1 MKKIFIFAG
10 ILLLSILANASLF
23 ADAIHDAAKAGNI
36 EILKTLIGKDPALV
50 SSLDSDRNTPLIL
63 AIDAGKLEAAAFLI
77 ESGADVNAANYNKE
91 SPLHIAAGKGNSEAV
106 KLLLENDAGLN
117 TRDQRDRTPLFLAV
131 AMGRNLETAK
141 RLIDAG
147 ATINDT
153 NSRGENLF
161 VTSLYYPEREIVDLL
176 IDRGAVMPDD
186 EGTIRRALYVTAA
199 NGLERPFQMAVEK
212 CEKLN
217 IDWSQGISMHACA
230 RGGSLAI
237 TKSLMEKGH
246 SIVERDRYGIEPLHV
261 AAENGQSELV
271 ELFLSNGAGI
281 DSPSIAG
288 KTALHFAQENGHRDL
303 VALLLRKG
311 ASQAPPEF
319 PVLKGDYLGQE
330 KPGNTPLMFAPGIV
344 SGHHF
349 SSEHSPAVFSP
360 DLKEVYWTKQFRGP
374 ILFMKQ
380 ENGVWSAPEP
390 APFCSEYGEGE
401 PIFSPDGQKLYF
413 LSLRP
418 LEPDSPPDK
427 ETMWVVERIPSGWSE
442 PKPVSPLIN
451 AHNLH
456 WLFSVSSQGTIYFS
470 SIKDGGF
477 GLRDIYCSRLVNGA
491 YEEPKNLGAVI
502 NGPGIDHTPF
512 IAPDESYLIYVSAE
526 NSADPGRSRFVISYR
541 GEDGSWSEPV
551 VLGDHIKFRG
561 GGLCPAV
568 TPDGKYMFFI
578 GNGDIY
584 WVSAGFIEE
593 LRPKKLAGK

>member
-1 MKKIFIFAG
+1 MEGKMKKIVIFA
-10 ILLLSILANASLF
+10 SILFLWISANASLF
-23 ADAIHDAAKAGNI
+23 AEDIHDAAKAGDI
-36 EILKTLIGKDPALV
+36 DMLKALIGKDPALV

-63 AIDAGKLEAAAFLI
+63 AVDAGKLEASAFLI

-91 SPLHIAAGKGNSEAV
+91 SPLHIAARKGNSEAV
-106 KLLLENDAGLN
+106 ELLLEHNANPDL
-117 TRDQRDRTPLFLAV
+117 REQRDRTPLFLAV
-131 AMGRNLETAK
+131 AMGRDLETVK
-141 RLIDAG
+141 LLIDAG
-147 ATINDT
+147 AAVNDT
-153 NSRGENLF
+153 NSSGENLF
-161 VTSLYYPEREIVDLL
+161 VTSLYYPVREIVDYL
-176 IDRGAVMPDD
+176 IDRGAAMPGD
-186 EGTIRRALYVTAA
+186 EEVVRRALYVTAA
-199 NGLERPFQMAVEK
+199 NGLERPFRMAVEK
-212 CEKLN
+212 CDQLN
-217 IDWSQGISMHACA
+217 IDWWKGVSMHACA
-230 RGGSLAI
+230 RGGSAAI
-237 TKSLMEKGH
+237 TQSLMEKGH

-261 AAENGQSELV
+261 AAENGHSELV

-281 DSPSIAG
+281 DSSSIAG
-288 KTALHFAQENGHRDL
+288 KTALHFAQENGHQDL
-303 VALLLRKG
+303 AALLLRKG

-374 ILFMKQ
+374 ILCMKQ

-390 APFCSEYGEGE
+390 ASFCSEYGDGE
-401 PIFSPDGQKLYF
+401 PIFSPDGRKLYF

-418 LEPDSPPDK
+418 LGPESPPDK
-427 ETMWVVERIPSGWSE
+427 ETMWYVERTPSGWSE

-456 WLFSVSSQGTIYFS
+456 WLFSVSDQGTIYFS

-477 GLRDIYCSRLVNGA
+477 GLRDIYSSRLVNGE

-512 IAPDESYLIYVSAE
+512 IASDESFLIYVSTE
-526 NSADPGRSRFVISYR
+526 NSADPGRSNFVISYR
-541 GEDGSWSEPV
+541 DDDVSWIEPV
-551 VLGDHIKFRG
+551 SLGDHIKFRG

-578 GNGDIY
+578 GSGDIY

-593 LRPKKLAGK
+593 LRPKK

>member
-1 MKKIFIFAG
+1 MKKIVIFAA
-10 ILLLSILANASLF
+10 IFFLWISANPSLF
-23 ADAIHDAAKAGNI
+23 AGDIHDAAKAGDL
-36 EILKTLIGKDPALV
+36 ERLKTLLEENPDLV
-50 SSLDSDRNTPLIL
+50 NSADSDRNTPLSS
-63 AIDAGKLEAAAFLI
+63 AVEAGSLEAAEFLI
-77 ESGADVNAANYNKE
+77 KAGAKVNAANYNKE
-91 SPLHIAAGKGNSEAV
+91 TPLHVAAMKGNSEAV
-106 KLLLENDAGLN
+106 ELLLEHNADPNL
-117 TRDQRDRTPLFLAV
+117 REQRGRTPLFLAV
-131 AMGRNLETAK
+131 AMGRDLETA
-141 RLIDAG
+141 RLLIDAG
-147 ATINDT
+147 SAVNDT
-153 NSRGENLF
+153 NPRGENLF
-161 VTSLYYPEREIVDLL
+161 VTSLYYPVREIVDLL

-186 EGTIRRALYVTAA
+186 EGTIRRALYVSAA
-199 NGLERPFQMAVEK
+199 NGLERPFRMAVEK
-212 CEKLN
+212 CEQLN
-217 IDWSQGISMHACA
+217 IDWWKGVSMHACA
-230 RGGSLAI
+230 RGGSVAI
-237 TKSLMEKGH
+237 TRSLMGKGP

-261 AAENGQSELV
+261 AAENGHSELV
-271 ELFLSNGAGI
+271 ELFLSNGAEI
-281 DSPSIAG
+281 DSPSITG
-288 KTALHFAQENGHRDL
+288 KTAFHFAQENGHQDL

-374 ILFMKQ
+374 ILCMKQ
-380 ENGVWSAPEP
+380 ENGVWSPPEP
-390 APFCSEYGEGE
+390 ASFCSEYGDGE

-418 LEPDSPPDK
+418 LGPESPPDK
-427 ETMWVVERIPSGWSE
+427 ETMWYVERTPSGWSE

-456 WLFSVSSQGTIYFS
+456 WLFSVSDHGTIYFS

-477 GLRDIYCSRLVNGA
+477 GLRDIYSSRLVDGE

-512 IAPDESYLIYVSAE
+512 IASDESFLIYVSAE
-526 NSADPGRSRFVISYR
+526 NSADPGRSQFVISYR
-541 GEDGSWSEPV
+541 DDNGSWSEPV
-551 VLGDHIKFRG
+551 SLGDHIKFRG

-578 GNGDIY
+578 GSGDIY

-593 LRPKKLAGK
+593 LRPKK